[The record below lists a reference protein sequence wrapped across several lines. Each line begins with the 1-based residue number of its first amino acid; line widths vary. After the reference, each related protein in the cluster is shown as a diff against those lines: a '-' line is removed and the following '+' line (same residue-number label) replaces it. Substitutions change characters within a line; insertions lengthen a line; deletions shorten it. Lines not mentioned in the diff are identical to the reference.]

1 MNGRCDC
8 FSSREVVQMVEKRRK
23 SSVRLHFPRE
33 VLLVEI
39 ERRCAFPDCA
49 SRNRL
54 SLTKAE
60 AIGYRGFRC
69 GKCDRWNDD
78 AVAREDLPSSWQLDL
93 IHPSD
98 TSM

>member
-1 MNGRCDC
+1 MAAVIVSG
-8 FSSREVVQMVEKRRK
+8 SRKGVQMVEKRRK
-23 SSVRLHFPRE
+23 SSVQLHFPRE

-39 ERRCAFPDCA
+39 ERRCVFPDCA
-49 SRNRL
+49 FRNRL

-78 AVAREDLPSSWQLDL
+78 AVAREDLPSSWKLDL
-93 IHPSD
+93 IPPSE